1 MNAWW
6 SSLASRERVILIAGM
21 LVLAVLLVWLAIV
34 EPLADGRASLS
45 NEVAGLSAD
54 HEWMQQVAPEVRRRA
69 SSQAGTGTG
78 TAGAGNGSVLTLVE
92 VSANAS
98 GMRSAMTRVQPEGQG
113 ARLWFDSVSFDAL
126 MSWLAELETRQNLNV
141 SQLAVDAGAEPGL
154 VSARVLVEPR

>member
-6 SSLASRERVILIAGM
+6 AGLAPRERIILIAGM
-21 LVLAVLLVWLAIV
+21 LVLAVLLVWLAVI
-34 EPLADGRASLS
+34 EPLAAGRTNLRT
-45 NEVAGLSAD
+45 EVAALSAD
-54 HEWMQQVAPEVRRRA
+54 HDWMQQVAPEVRRRA
-69 SSQAGTGTG
+69 SSQGSASAGST
-78 TAGAGNGSVLTLVE
+78 GNGSVLTLVE
-92 VSANAS
+92 VSANAA

-126 MSWLAELETRQNLNV
+126 VSWLGDLETRQNLNI

>member
-6 SSLASRERVILIAGM
+6 ASLASRERVILIAGM
-21 LVLAVLLVWLAIV
+21 LVLAVLLIWLAIV
-34 EPLADGRASLS
+34 EPLADGRNSLRK
-45 NEVAGLSAD
+45 EVAGLSAD
-54 HEWMQQVAPEVRRRA
+54 HDWMQQVAPEVRRRA
-69 SSQAGTGTG
+69 SLRAGAG
-78 TAGAGNGSVLTLVE
+78 AIGAGNGSVLTLVE

-126 MSWLAELETRQNLNV
+126 VSWLAELETRQNLRI
-141 SQLAVDAGAEPGL
+141 SQLAVDAGSAPGL

>member
-6 SSLASRERVILIAGM
+6 AGLAPRERVILIAGM
-21 LVLAVLLVWLAIV
+21 MVLAGLLIWLAIV
-34 EPLADGRASLS
+34 EPLADGRSSLRG
-45 NEVAGLSAD
+45 EVAALSAD
-54 HEWMQQVAPEVRRRA
+54 HDWMQQVAAEVRRRA
-69 SSQAGTGTG
+69 SSQAGAG
-78 TAGAGNGSVLTLVE
+78 AIGAGNGSVLTLVE

-126 MSWLAELETRQNLNV
+126 VSWLAELETRQNLRI
-141 SQLAVDAGAEPGL
+141 SQLAVDAGEAPGL